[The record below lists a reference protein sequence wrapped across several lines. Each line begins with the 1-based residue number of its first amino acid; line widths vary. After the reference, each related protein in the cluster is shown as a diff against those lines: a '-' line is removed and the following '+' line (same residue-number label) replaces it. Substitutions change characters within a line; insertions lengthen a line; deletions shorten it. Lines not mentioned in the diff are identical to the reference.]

1 MHMCVI
7 CGVPT
12 EFFMWV
18 RPIAGGRR
26 RFEYLCN
33 EVCRNTREASLAKE
47 GLREA
52 NEILGWD
59 VFIPM
64 WERDG

>member
-1 MHMCVI
+1 
-7 CGVPT
+7 
-12 EFFMWV
+12 MWV

-64 WERDG
+64 WERDD